1 MAEVKAKPELSQ
13 HMSNVETNVETVGG
27 EAQEVFNVALA
38 DALAR
43 DNTSAWS
50 PSMIK
55 LYAII
60 GFATLGKW
68 TLSR

>member
-1 MAEVKAKPELSQ
+1 MAELKGKTELAQ
-13 HMSNVETNVETVGG
+13 HVSNVETVGG
-27 EAQEVFNVALA
+27 KAQEVFNIALA

-60 GFATLGKW
+60 AFATLGKW